1 MGRGVNS
8 RSNLADSNEGTSLET
23 GPNVNRKKNQAELH
37 ARQIL
42 FEILEQDTVTESR
55 TTHTRTRTHTHTH
68 YCALGDLD
76 DYGPVVSYFDNWCDE
91 SYLCLNMP
99 KAKDFSNDF
108 RKESIQLQPTIV
120 HNETVEYVDHFKYL
134 GMIMDSKLKFS
145 KPCDVI
151 FKKIQQRLH
160 FLRKLRPLMLIKPS

>member
-68 YCALGDLD
+68 TTVHLVIWMTMDLL
-76 DYGPVVSYFDNWCDE
+76 
-91 SYLCLNMP
+91 YLILITGVM
-99 KAKDFSNDF
+99 SL
-108 RKESIQLQPTIV
+108 I
-120 HNETVEYVDHFKYL
+120 YV
-134 GMIMDSKLKFS
+134 
-145 KPCDVI
+145 
-151 FKKIQQRLH
+151 
-160 FLRKLRPLMLIKPS
+160 